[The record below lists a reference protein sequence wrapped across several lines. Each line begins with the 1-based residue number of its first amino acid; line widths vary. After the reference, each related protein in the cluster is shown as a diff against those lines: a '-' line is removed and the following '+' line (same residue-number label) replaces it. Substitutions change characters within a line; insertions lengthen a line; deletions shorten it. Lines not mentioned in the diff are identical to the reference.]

1 MQKPVRTV
9 MWNGTVRSLSFAEQ
23 LRATALAGCQ
33 AMSVTP
39 YGYTQWLT
47 QGLSPR
53 DLRSMASDRGV
64 RLFHL
69 DPLIRWVR
77 NWKPDLPEQAFP
89 YHALSFTE
97 EEFLGFAEAL
107 GVESF
112 TAWGAFPEG
121 TVSFSEIV
129 DAFGSLC
136 ARAAS
141 RGLRCDL
148 EFLPMY
154 GIPTLEAAWRILET
168 VGAANSGLAFD
179 CWHYFRGKPD
189 DALLRSIPG
198 ASITGVQISDAGA
211 VAPAGVPLGRDG
223 QTSRRLPGEGD
234 FRIADIIRILGST
247 GGLNNVGLEIFS
259 TVFDAMSADDIGA
272 ACRRSLAAVL
282 SA

>member
-1 MQKPVRTV
+1 VRAV

-23 LRATALAGCQ
+23 LRATSIAGCE

-39 YGYTQWLT
+39 YGYTQWLAK
-47 QGLSPR
+47 GLSTH
-53 DLRSMASDRGV
+53 DLLSMAADRGV

-69 DPLIRWVR
+69 DPLIRWVSKWR
-77 NWKPDLPEQAFP
+77 PDLPEQAFP
-89 YHALSFTE
+89 YQALSYTE
-97 EEFLGFAEAL
+97 EEFFGFAEAL

-112 TAWGAFPEG
+112 TAWGAFPDG
-121 TVSFSEIV
+121 TVPFSEIV

-136 ARAAS
+136 TRASS

-154 GIPTLEAAWRILET
+154 GIPTLEAAWRILEA

-179 CWHYFRGKPD
+179 CWHYFRGRPD

-198 ASITGVQISDAGA
+198 TRIAAVQICDASA
-211 VAPAGVPLGRDG
+211 MAPTGVPLARDG
-223 QTSRRLPGEGD
+223 QTSRRLPGDGD
-234 FRIADIIRILGST
+234 FRIADIVRILRGT
-247 GGLNNVGLEIFS
+247 GGLNSVGLEIFS
-259 TVFDAMSADDIGA
+259 SVFDAMSADDIGA
-272 ACRRSLAAVL
+272 ACRRSLAMVL